1 MTTNAEHAARN
12 QQMIMLALGLTA
24 ARVLARNRIMI
35 LIGLAAVAI
44 VAQRR
49 GAAASAA
56 LKRWRAANVAAWR
69 KS

>member
-24 ARVLARNRIMI
+24 AKALARNRIMI

-44 VAQRR
+44 VAHRR